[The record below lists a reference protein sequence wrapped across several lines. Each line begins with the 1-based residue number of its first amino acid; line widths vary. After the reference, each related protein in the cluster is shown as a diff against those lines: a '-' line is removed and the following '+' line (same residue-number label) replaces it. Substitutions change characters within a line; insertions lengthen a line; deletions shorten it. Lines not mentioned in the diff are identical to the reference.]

1 MTATIAFAKTF
12 LKEQKNLPPNRR
24 EAVTNAILRFLA
36 EPGRAG
42 LNFRPLAG
50 KPGHFIIN
58 GAHGDRIILR
68 KDGAMAYTAVD
79 VGPHDNIYRRMN
91 RR

>member
-1 MTATIAFAKTF
+1 VTITVAFAKTF
-12 LKEQKNLPPNRR
+12 VREHKNLPPHRR
-24 EAVTNAILRFLA
+24 EAVTNAIVRFM
-36 EPGRAG
+36 EDPSRAG

-68 KDGAMAYTAVD
+68 REKASAYVAVD
-79 VGPHDNIYRRMN
+79 VGPHDNVYRRIT